1 MAEKK
6 IYIPFKKRTKRQ
18 QLITPTASLQS
29 LFSGSS
35 ASINATSS
43 QTASDSNR
51 SSKKYKMGRKNDK
64 DKIPKTERWLLTRKT
79 WKYMADAGRRLIP
92 DYIQNRGN
100 TNDPQDLKKIEE
112 YFQHVCGGESRFLP
126 IFRRKQ
132 SFPGALGITGLRQG
146 DKLRHS
152 HKWLGR
158 STNRLAPISDV
169 SNIHGT
175 QNRKKNTNNIAENQE
190 KHALKPP

>member
-1 MAEKK
+1 MADKK

-29 LFSGSS
+29 LFSGSN
-35 ASINATSS
+35 ASINASTS

-51 SSKKYKMGRKNDK
+51 SSKKYKMGRGKSDK

-112 YFQHVCGGESRFLP
+112 YFQHVCRGEPKFLP

-158 STNRLAPISDV
+158 STNRLVPISDV
-169 SNIHGT
+169 SVCT
-175 QNRKKNTNNIAENQE
+175 
-190 KHALKPP
+190 